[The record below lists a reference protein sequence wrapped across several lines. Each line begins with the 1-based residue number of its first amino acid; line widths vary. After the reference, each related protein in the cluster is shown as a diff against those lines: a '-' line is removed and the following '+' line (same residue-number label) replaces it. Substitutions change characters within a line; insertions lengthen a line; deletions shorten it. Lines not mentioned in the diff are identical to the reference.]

1 MRETNK
7 LENENCITCSI
18 VQDIFKS
25 IYVTCRH
32 RTHVYKLV
40 HVTESYR
47 EIETTGVS
55 PSALECMSKD
65 LSFPLTRNEYLLFGL
80 ERRRVKFIGLL

>member
-1 MRETNK
+1 MK
-7 LENENCITCSI
+7 FVFHVSV

-25 IYVTCRH
+25 IDVTCRH
-32 RTHVYKLV
+32 PTHVYKLV

-65 LSFPLTRNEYLLFGL
+65 L
-80 ERRRVKFIGLL
+80 

>member
-1 MRETNK
+1 MRETNE
-7 LENENCITCSI
+7 LQNENCIPGSI
-18 VQDIFKS
+18 LQDTFKS
-25 IYVTCRH
+25 IDVTCRQP
-32 RTHVYKLV
+32 THIYKLV

-65 LSFPLTRNEYLLFGL
+65 LSFPPTRNEYLLNS
-80 ERRRVKFIGLL
+80 VKVTGLL